1 MRAFLLT
8 FAADLH
14 ESRLAICGCS
24 ALSSLLT
31 ALAVGA
37 GLPVAVLSACL
48 AFALGVCV
56 GLIVPDLLVHVL
68 VPGGR
73 RSHGVVVL
81 GGNDSQP
88 EERARDVENLG
99 QRRGG
104 A

>member
-1 MRAFLLT
+1 MRALLLT

-14 ESRLAICGCS
+14 ESRLAICGFS

-48 AFALGVCV
+48 ALALGVCV
-56 GLIVPDLLVHVL
+56 GLIVPDLLVHLL
-68 VPGGR
+68 VPGR
-73 RSHGVVVL
+73 RSQGVVVL
-81 GGNDSQP
+81 RGDDAEP
-88 EERARDVENLG
+88 EERARDVEDLG